1 MIDHLIFLLT
11 PILKLHLKLLVTES
25 TVLLIAMNLY
35 GATILHLQYCHSQ
48 GRYFEN
54 VPIGSYWIFPVKF
67 RNIFIVTGNDVNG
80 KNYRGATQILTFSDY
95 SLEKVKLGATL
106 IDRDADSFYG
116 RIVAFGL
123 I

>member
-1 MIDHLIFLLT
+1 MIHNT
-11 PILKLHLKLLVTES
+11 
-25 TVLLIAMNLY
+25 
-35 GATILHLQYCHSQ
+35 Q